1 MKKLILLL
9 LFFPLFSFGQETDT
23 RVKVLSKIKLGN
35 SDLIS
40 VKYDYGA
47 ADQNFIASA
56 FEGALFENGF
66 SIISYP
72 SDGSTHVPV
81 KDAVSI
87 FRKEYKS
94 IEDKKVFILAF
105 EWSGYQGGKIE
116 SLNGRLIDVSNN
128 KIVLTIEY
136 NTLKSGRSSYHK
148 SIIEA
153 SDACSLMIEM
163 VKQKT

>member
-1 MKKLILLL
+1 MKKILFTLALLIS
-9 LFFPLFSFGQETDT
+9 FSSFGQTDNG
-23 RVKVLSKIKLGN
+23 VKVLSKIKLNN

-66 SIISYP
+66 SVISYP

-105 EWSGYQGGKIE
+105 EWNGYMGGSII

-128 KIVLTIEY
+128 NIVLTIKY
-136 NTLKSGRSSYHK
+136 NTLELGSRASD
-148 SIIEA
+148 A
-153 SDACSLMIEM
+153 SDACSLMIE
-163 VKQKT
+163 VLKQKT

>member
-1 MKKLILLL
+1 MGFRLKLLYTQ
-9 LFFPLFSFGQETDT
+9 QE
-23 RVKVLSKIKLGN
+23 
-35 SDLIS
+35 DL
-40 VKYDYGA
+40 D
-47 ADQNFIASA
+47 
-56 FEGALFENGF
+56 
-66 SIISYP
+66 
-72 SDGSTHVPV
+72 
-81 KDAVSI
+81 